1 MYLISTSKAL
11 VACSTGPL
19 HIAGISG
26 IQTIGIFSPRKPIHP
41 GRWKPIGLQVE
52 TVVFEEKC
60 PLCEKNNDCNCITE
74 ISAEKIEQLLRK

>member
-26 IQTIGIFSPRKPIHP
+26 IKTIGIFSPRKPIHP
-41 GRWKPIGLQVE
+41 GRWKPIGINVL
-52 TVVFEEKC
+52 TIVFDEECSLCKKSKPCKC
-60 PLCEKNNDCNCITE
+60 IEE
-74 ISAEKIEQLLRK
+74 ISEGSIEQLFIN